1 MKAHFILFVRDQR
14 AATRFYRE
22 VLDLVPRLDV
32 PGMTEFELGEGVV
45 LGLMPSEG
53 IRKLLGDALPDPDGA
68 GPVSRAELYLLV
80 EDPEAFH
87 RRALDS
93 GAVELSA
100 LSVRDWGH
108 EAAYSL
114 DPDGHVLAFARDGKE
129 PYGR

>member
-45 LGLMPSEG
+45 LGLMPSAG
-53 IRKLLGDALPDPDGA
+53 IRRLLGDALPDPDVA
-68 GPVSRAELYLLV
+68 GPAPRAELYLLV
-80 EDPEAFH
+80 EDPGAFH
-87 RRALDS
+87 RRALDN

-114 DPDGHVLAFARDGKE
+114 DPDGHVLAFARERKE